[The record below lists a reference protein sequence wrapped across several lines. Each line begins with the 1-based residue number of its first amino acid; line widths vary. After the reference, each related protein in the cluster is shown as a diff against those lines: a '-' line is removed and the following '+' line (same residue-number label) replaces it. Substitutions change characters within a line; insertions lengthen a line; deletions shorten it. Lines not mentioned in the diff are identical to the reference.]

1 MTDGGFLTVVRV
13 RVFLGWI
20 TKAISLDSVFA
31 FICIMRSDWL
41 TDPSLPEKFII
52 PQLSDAGNGG
62 QPD

>member
-1 MTDGGFLTVVRV
+1 MTNGGFLTVV

-41 TDPSLPEKFII
+41 TDPSLPEKFNI
-52 PQLSDAGNGG
+52 PLWDRDLFSFY
-62 QPD
+62 